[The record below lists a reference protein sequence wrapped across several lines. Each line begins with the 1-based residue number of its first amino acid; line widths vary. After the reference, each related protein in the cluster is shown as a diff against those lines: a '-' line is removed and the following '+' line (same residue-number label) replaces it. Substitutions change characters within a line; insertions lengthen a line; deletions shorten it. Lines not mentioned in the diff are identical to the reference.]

1 MEFEFRNSE
10 QKGDRMSIN
19 KTAVKTM
26 DILELF
32 YEHEELS
39 LTEMVQLTNMPKT
52 SVYRLIGSLEE
63 MEFLQKSEKGR
74 YRLGVVFL
82 RFGQLVSQR
91 LSVRNIAIP
100 YMKELRDS
108 LGQAVNLII
117 QDGNDAIY
125 VEKMEGVQPVRVYT
139 AVGRRAPLYAGAC
152 PRILLSY
159 FSEEEKRK
167 YIEETNL
174 NQFADGTIVNKEH
187 LLEVLHMAKKAG
199 YTISYSEL
207 ENHTAA
213 IAAPIFA
220 NDGTVVAGISISGV
234 AIEYN
239 ESNIP
244 YFIAKVKE
252 TANRISKELGCWA

>member
-1 MEFEFRNSE
+1 
-10 QKGDRMSIN
+10 MSIN

-39 LTEMVQLTNMPKT
+39 LTEMVRLTNMPKT

-63 MEFLQKSEKGR
+63 MAFLQKNEKGK

-108 LGQAVNLII
+108 LGQAVNFNLII
-117 QDGNDAIY
+117 QDDNDAIY

-159 FSEEEKRK
+159 FSEEEKRR
-167 YIEETNL
+167 YIEEVDL
-174 NQFADGTIVNKEH
+174 KQFADGTIVDKEQ
-187 LLEVLHMAKKAG
+187 LLEVLQMAKKEG

-220 NDGTVVAGISISGV
+220 SDGTVVAGISISGL
-234 AIEYN
+234 AIEYS
-239 ESNIP
+239 ESNIS

-252 TANRISKELGCWA
+252 TAHRISKELGFLA

>member
-1 MEFEFRNSE
+1 
-10 QKGDRMSIN
+10 
-19 KTAVKTM
+19 
-26 DILELF
+26 
-32 YEHEELS
+32 
-39 LTEMVQLTNMPKT
+39 
-52 SVYRLIGSLEE
+52 
-63 MEFLQKSEKGR
+63 
-74 YRLGVVFL
+74 
-82 RFGQLVSQR
+82 
-91 LSVRNIAIP
+91 
-100 YMKELRDS
+100 MKELRDN

-159 FSEEEKRK
+159 FTEEEKQK
-167 YIEETNL
+167 YVEETDFK
-174 NQFADGTIVNKEH
+174 QFADGTIVDKKQ
-187 LLEVLHMAKKAG
+187 LLEVLQMAKKEG
-199 YTISYSEL
+199 HTISYSEL

-220 NDGTVVAGISISGV
+220 NDGTVVAGISISGL
-234 AIEYN
+234 AIEYS

-252 TANRISKELGCWA
+252 TAHRISKELGFWHRKRE

>member
-1 MEFEFRNSE
+1 MN
-10 QKGDRMSIN
+10 IN

-32 YEHEELS
+32 YEYEELS

-63 MEFLQKSEKGR
+63 MGFLQKTIKGK
-74 YRLGVVFL
+74 YRLGFVFL

-91 LSVRNIAIP
+91 ISVRKIAIP
-100 YMKELRDS
+100 YMRELRNN
-108 LGQAVNLII
+108 LGQAVNLIV

-125 VEKMEGVQPVRVYT
+125 IEKMEGIQPVRIYT
-139 AVGRRAPLYAGAC
+139 AIGKRAPLYAGAC

-159 FSEEEKRK
+159 FSEEEKMK
-167 YIEETNL
+167 YVEEVNL
-174 NQFADGTIVNKEH
+174 KSFADGTIVNKEH
-187 LLEVLHMAKKAG
+187 LLEIIQMAKQDG

-213 IAAPIFA
+213 IAAPIFGS
-220 NDGTVVAGISISGV
+220 DGNILAGISISGL

-239 ESNIP
+239 EESMP
-244 YFIAKVKE
+244 YFISKVKE
-252 TANRISKELGCWA
+252 TAYRISKELGFME

>member
-1 MEFEFRNSE
+1 
-10 QKGDRMSIN
+10 
-19 KTAVKTM
+19 
-26 DILELF
+26 
-32 YEHEELS
+32 
-39 LTEMVQLTNMPKT
+39 
-52 SVYRLIGSLEE
+52 
-63 MEFLQKSEKGR
+63 
-74 YRLGVVFL
+74 VVFL

-125 VEKMEGVQPVRVYT
+125 VEKMEGAQPVRVYT

-167 YIEETNL
+167 YIEETDL
-174 NQFADGTIVNKEH
+174 KQFADGTIVNKEH
-187 LLEVLHMAKKAG
+187 LLEVLHMAKQAG

-220 NDGTVVAGISISGV
+220 SDGTVVAGISISGL
-234 AIEYN
+234 AIEYS
-239 ESNIP
+239 ESNIS
-244 YFIAKVKE
+244 YFTAKVKE
-252 TANRISKELGCWA
+252 TAYRISKELGFLA

>member
-1 MEFEFRNSE
+1 
-10 QKGDRMSIN
+10 
-19 KTAVKTM
+19 
-26 DILELF
+26 
-32 YEHEELS
+32 
-39 LTEMVQLTNMPKT
+39 
-52 SVYRLIGSLEE
+52 
-63 MEFLQKSEKGR
+63 
-74 YRLGVVFL
+74 
-82 RFGQLVSQR
+82 
-91 LSVRNIAIP
+91 
-100 YMKELRDS
+100 MKELRDN

-159 FSEEEKRK
+159 FTEEEKQK
-167 YIEETNL
+167 YVEETDFK
-174 NQFADGTIVNKEH
+174 QFADGTIVDKKQ
-187 LLEVLHMAKKAG
+187 LLEVLQMAKKEG
-199 YTISYSEL
+199 HTISYSEL

-220 NDGTVVAGISISGV
+220 SDGTVVAGISISGL
-234 AIEYN
+234 AIEYS

-252 TANRISKELGCWA
+252 TANRISKELGFLA